1 MAELTPAQRLAKLEA
16 THSIAA
22 LVGAKLDKIAG
33 ILTGGPG
40 DRHPAAP
47 VGLDHWLRR
56 LGAQS
61 PFTERND
68 SRRARAMLAG
78 IDAPSA
84 SLIDAWEPPDT
95 ATARTRIADDT
106 HALATAATARL
117 DADRQRA
124 ILKERSNATGRAAA
138 SYAEIERHRAASEK
152 ATKDAAAA
160 STAAA
165 GLSRAILAKRAAAL
179 DATIDAAR
187 EQRAADVCASIAAAM
202 PAAVA
207 AEVVRAAGDRARETG
222 REPGAALATAI
233 RTAAA
238 PSESAS

>member
-22 LVGAKLDKIAG
+22 LIGGKLDKIAG

-47 VGLDHWLRR
+47 VGLDHWLTR

-61 PFTERND
+61 PFPARDTT
-68 SRRARAMLAG
+68 RRARTMLAG
-78 IDAPSA
+78 VDAPSA

-95 ATARTRIADDT
+95 EAARQRIAADT
-106 HALATAATARL
+106 DALERAAAARL

-124 ILKERSNATGRAAA
+124 ILAERSNATGRAAA
-138 SYAEIERHRAASEK
+138 SYAEIERHRAASET
-152 ATKDAAAA
+152 ATNAAAAA
-160 STAAA
+160 STAAD
-165 GLSRAILAKRAAAL
+165 GLSRAILAERAAAL
-179 DATIDAAR
+179 DAKIDAAR
-187 EQRAADVCASIAAAM
+187 EQRAADVCAGIAAAM

-207 AEVVRAAGDRARETG
+207 AEVVRAASERARDTG